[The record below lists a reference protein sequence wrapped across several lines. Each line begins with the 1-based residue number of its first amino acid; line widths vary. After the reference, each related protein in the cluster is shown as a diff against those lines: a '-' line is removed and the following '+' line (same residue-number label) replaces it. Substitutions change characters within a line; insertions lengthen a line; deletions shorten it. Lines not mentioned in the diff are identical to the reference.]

1 MPKFEDLT
9 GRKFHRLTVA
19 GRAENYVSPKGYN
32 LVMWNCVCECGN
44 KSVVGTAQLK
54 SGKTKSC
61 GCYNKEN
68 IEKRKKVIIGE
79 KYNRLTVIDKVERKE
94 RAGRSAHWVCI
105 CDCGKKTIVDSY
117 SLTSGRTKSC
127 GCYAKDARKH
137 SKITEPKH
145 GMTHT
150 RIYTIWYHRRA
161 RTSDRATGK
170 DRVDYYERGIRTCP
184 EWDNLENG
192 FENFYKWAMEN
203 GYREDLTI
211 DRIDNDGNYEPS
223 NCRWADD
230 FTQARNKRIKK
241 TNKTGYSGV
250 YEQRPGRYRVTIRID
265 GKNTTIG
272 HYDSLE
278 DAVIARRDAELKYWG
293 HTNIDI

>member
-9 GRKFHRLTVA
+9 GKKFNRLTVT
-19 GRAENYVSPKGYN
+19 GRAEDYISPKGYR
-32 LVMWNCVCECGN
+32 LVMWNCVCDCGN
-44 KSVVGTAQLK
+44 KSVVATAQLK

-61 GCYNKEN
+61 GCYND
-68 IEKRKKVIIGE
+68 EKRKEDLTGRKFGRLMVIETADRG
-79 KYNRLTVIDKVERKE
+79 E
-94 RAGRSAHWVCI
+94 RAGRAQFWKCK
-105 CDCGKKTIVDSY
+105 CECGKETVTDSY

-127 GCYAKDARKH
+127 GCYARENSKH
-137 SKITEPKH
+137 AKITEPKH

-150 RIYTIWYHRRA
+150 RIYTIWHHMRT
-161 RTSDRATGK
+161 RTSDKATGK
-170 DRVDYYERGIRTCP
+170 ERVDYYERGIRTCP

-192 FENFYKWAMEN
+192 FENFYKWAMAN